1 MHAPIPAGH
10 TFRDVWY
17 EEKGQVGYLH
27 FDFYNGAMSTEQC
40 RRLRDAYRYAKART
54 QTKVI
59 VLMGG
64 EDFFSNGIHLN
75 VIEAAENQ
83 GEECYYNLHAI
94 DDIVQDILE
103 TESHIVVSALQGDAA
118 AGGVPFAVAA
128 DHVVAREDVVFN
140 PYYQHMGG
148 LYGSEYWTYVLP
160 RRVGAEMTEE
170 LTSAPF
176 NPIGT
181 RRAKEIGLIDDV
193 FGADLAELPHAP
205 DRPGRAPRPSRR
217 PAGLAGGE
225 EPPPRRRRGRQADR
239 RVPRRGD
246 GEVARV
252 LLRARPQLSRGAPR
266 LRVED
271 RRALRGAGRGQAR
284 ARLRRQHGPGARAGR
299 RAHAA
304 SGAGRGARAP
314 APAEAPAEI
323 GWRLVSAS

>member
-10 TFRDVWY
+10 TFREVWY
-17 EEKGQVGYLH
+17 EERGQVGYLH

-83 GEECYYNLHAI
+83 GEESYYNLHAI

-148 LYGSEYWTYVLP
+148 LYGSEYWTYILP

-193 FGADLAELPHAP
+193 FGTDLASFRTHLVGLAERLARHADL
-205 DRPGRAPRPSRR
+205 
-217 PAGLAGGE
+217 PAWLAGE
-225 EPPPRRRRGRQADR
+225 APPPRRRRGRQADR

-252 LLRARPQLSRGAPR
+252 LLRARPQLPRGAPR

-299 RAHAA
+299 A
-304 SGAGRGARAP
+304 SARRIRCWPRPPAP